1 MRWRLLVLV
10 VLAGVL
16 VEALPVKEKQPEEHK
31 AEHREDGEEHSED
44 WELNLEYGRY
54 LKEVVQALESDV
66 NFRKKLETAEV
77 DDIKSGKIAR
87 ELHFVDHNVRT
98 KLDELKRRELE
109 RLRHLAVKEH
119 EKQTGVDRSLLKI
132 PVHIDHKNPTRFEV
146 EDLKKLIIKTTE
158 DLEKVDEQR
167 RTEFKKYEMEKE
179 FERQQELGQMDEEHR
194 KQAELKHE
202 EEIKKHGQ
210 HTKLHHPG
218 SKQQLE
224 EVWEEQD
231 HMQPEDFNPKTFFH
245 LHDLDGNG
253 YWDEMEVKALFKKE
267 LDKMYDPNAPEDDIN
282 ERFEEM
288 ERMREHV
295 FKESDTD
302 KDSLI
307 SFQEFVEQ
315 TKRAEFEQDG
325 GWQGLDEQEIYS
337 RNEYEQ
343 FERERQ
349 AELRRLVEA
358 GAIPPPPG
366 YYGMPP
372 AQPALYHGEPYPG
385 PHAAAAAAA
394 AASQGMH
401 LSNAVSQH
409 EQHPQAHPNAI
420 PQGYQAVPQGYQA
433 VPQGYQAVPQGY
445 QAVPQGYQAVP
456 QGYQAVPQQV
466 QYYPQGAPYQHGPG
480 QPQSGHPIQGQ
491 AAQGHP
497 ALGQVAQGQP
507 VQGNIQGQAA
517 QGQIVN
523 IQPGPGQVVQGQ
535 RGPGQAVQGQPG
547 QGQAVQGQPGQGQA
561 VQGQPGLG
569 QAVQGQPGQGQVVQ
583 GQPGQGQ
590 AVQGQLGQGQVVQG
604 QPGQGQVVQGQPGQG
619 QAVQGQLGQGQVVQ
633 GQPGQ
638 GQVVQGQPGQGQVV
652 QGQHPQFQI
661 PILGEVP
668 SVPSPVAGQPKTGQ

>member
-358 GAIPPPPG
+358 GA
-366 YYGMPP
+366 
-372 AQPALYHGEPYPG
+372 
-385 PHAAAAAAA
+385 
-394 AASQGMH
+394 
-401 LSNAVSQH
+401 
-409 EQHPQAHPNAI
+409 
-420 PQGYQAVPQGYQA
+420 GYQAVPQGYQA

-638 GQVVQGQPGQGQVV
+638 GQVVQGQPGQGQAVQGQPGQGQVV

>member
-358 GAIPPPPG
+358 GA
-366 YYGMPP
+366 
-372 AQPALYHGEPYPG
+372 
-385 PHAAAAAAA
+385 
-394 AASQGMH
+394 
-401 LSNAVSQH
+401 
-409 EQHPQAHPNAI
+409 
-420 PQGYQAVPQGYQA
+420 
-433 VPQGYQAVPQGY
+433 
-445 QAVPQGYQAVP
+445 
-456 QGYQAVPQQV
+456 
-466 QYYPQGAPYQHGPG
+466 HGPG

>member
-358 GAIPPPPG
+358 GA
-366 YYGMPP
+366 
-372 AQPALYHGEPYPG
+372 
-385 PHAAAAAAA
+385 
-394 AASQGMH
+394 
-401 LSNAVSQH
+401 
-409 EQHPQAHPNAI
+409 
-420 PQGYQAVPQGYQA
+420 GYQAVPQGYQA